1 MRLSAR
7 FGMVAG
13 CVALLA
19 ACDDPSGVTGERME
33 MERARALWSAEGVD
47 DYRMQVRLVGAWFGG
62 AAVIHVRNGV
72 PVSVETVEPGDGR
85 TIAEVWSHY
94 DTVEELFGILQHAV
108 DEDADHIDATFHARY
123 GLPVQVSID
132 YRESWADDEQGFIV
146 ETFDRL

>member
-1 MRLSAR
+1 MRLLGR
-7 FGMVAG
+7 FGMVAA

-19 ACDDPSGVTGERME
+19 GCDDPTGIAGERME
-33 MERARALWSAEGVD
+33 LARARQLWSAEGVD

-72 PVSVETVEPGDGR
+72 PVSVERVGEGGGEAPG
-85 TIAEVWSHY
+85 EVWSHY
-94 DTVEELFGILQHAV
+94 DTVDELFGILQHAV
-108 DEDADHIDATFHARY
+108 DEEADQIDATYHARY

-132 YRESWADDEQGFIV
+132 YRENWADDEQGFIV